1 MGLFDALSAGLG
13 AAAPVGAGLAQ
24 GQAQAAQSNVGFLE
38 KLAQMK
44 QQKQAA
50 DLQRQ
55 VAQSTIG
62 ENVAQAAV
70 RNAKVAAN
78 NRAQNYLNSNQF
90 KQDVQ
95 ALRDSADPG
104 AIARISANVAGS
116 EHEEALRPLMQ
127 GALTLQK
134 FAPGEGYIDRKTQ
147 KIVVPVPKSS
157 KDEEPVIIQGTD
169 PKTGLPVAYR
179 VRKSGGP
186 AELVEGFQGK
196 AGGGAGGGALAN
208 RQKDYVALM
217 EQGFPD
223 MKTLSSKID
232 PNLITAAIKSPALA
246 NYVLGDNE
254 QQYLASA
261 RNFLAGVLHEE
272 SGARLSDAQLQFGM
286 QRYFPIGGDSPTTVA
301 RKLKNA
307 EETMEARKRNANYVP
322 LGAPLSPQAQAE
334 IATTQSVVPS
344 DATSR
349 FGFPRPTT
357 TPSAPAPAS
366 AGGPFGDL
374 IDQAKAK
381 SRNPR

>member
-38 KLAQMK
+38 KLAQMQ

-147 KIVVPVPKSS
+147 KIVVPVPAR
-157 KDEEPVIIQGTD
+157 D
-169 PKTGLPVAYR
+169 PMLPIAMR
-179 VRKSGGP
+179 N
-186 AELVEGFQGK
+186 AQ
-196 AGGGAGGGALAN
+196 
-208 RQKDYVALM
+208 Q
-217 EQGFPD
+217 
-223 MKTLSSKID
+223 LSSK
-232 PNLITAAIKSPALA
+232 LTALRTKPLTVWDQVNPDAKATRDAEIQRIQDELNQA
-246 NYVLGDNE
+246 NDEV
-254 QQYLASA
+254 
-261 RNFLAGVLHEE
+261 
-272 SGARLSDAQLQFGM
+272 
-286 QRYFPIGGDSPTTVA
+286 
-301 RKLKNA
+301 
-307 EETMEARKRNANYVP
+307 EARTGQTSPFRTSATKPTGTSNTVTTSTGKTWKVP
-322 LGAPLSPQAQAE
+322 
-334 IATTQSVVPS
+334 
-344 DATSR
+344 
-349 FGFPRPTT
+349 
-357 TPSAPAPAS
+357 
-366 AGGPFGDL
+366 
-374 IDQAKAK
+374 
-381 SRNPR
+381 